1 MSFRRKEKTSREHK
15 SENQEFQLNSRFRRD
30 MGFLIAD
37 SDSTQ
42 KVTSIATFLTQKYV
56 FGGCNEPIHVFRQ
69 NHVFADGEQQT
80 RLCEL
85 LAPDSENSGS
95 KVPGVGWNSVFF
107 RNSQYTM

>member
-15 SENQEFQLNSRFRRD
+15 SENQEFELNSRFRGD
-30 MGFLIAD
+30 MVFLIAD
-37 SDSTQ
+37 SDSTRE
-42 KVTSIATFLTQKYV
+42 VTSIATFLTQKYV
-56 FGGCNEPIHVFRQ
+56 FGGCYEPNPVFVR
-69 NHVFADGEQQT
+69 NPVFGAGEQQT

-107 RNSQYTM
+107 